1 MDYRTLDLLFRC
13 GRRFNHEKIRRQ
25 ELSET
30 EYMICSYVFSHE
42 NCSQDEISAA
52 LKTDK
57 TTVGKA
63 LAELEKENCV
73 ARTADTADRRIKRT
87 ALTDA
92 GKKRVGELLSLHND
106 WLAEIMTCLTAEEKM
121 QFESCCEKLLAAAE
135 KLTQNNER

>member
-1 MDYRTLDLLFRC
+1 
-13 GRRFNHEKIRRQ
+13 
-25 ELSET
+25 
-30 EYMICSYVFSHE
+30 MICSYVYSHE
-42 NCSQDEISAA
+42 NCSQDEISVA

-73 ARTADTADRRIKRT
+73 TRTADAQDKRIKRT

-92 GKKRVGELLSLHND
+92 GKKRVGEILSLHND
-106 WLAEIMTCLTAEEKM
+106 WLAEIMKSLTQEERR

-135 KLTQNNER
+135 KLNYERK